1 MRALTCIL
9 ALSSSLLGC
18 GGNAQQAIPTKPIAH
33 GRNLDDKIRT
43 SAAEPAPSAPK
54 TPPSSS
60 ATSDEEWDNAP
71 RSPLGHKA
79 KPSSNSKSLDVFD
92 KNGVRLFSMS
102 GMDRATFDSTSKLV
116 FAWSESAAALYEIP
130 SGNKLSERPFGVL
143 GPSAFFPD
151 SKRIIEIGDG
161 IRIIDVPS
169 LSRRFEKL
177 GAHSEYCQTAR
188 RAFVLVDTA
197 QPNAGKIDLRLFV
210 YDTDNEKL
218 IGSIPMTEAFVT
230 LPAYSF
236 SPDGKKIGWALGG
249 VSVWDSTTNK
259 VVVLEKGDVPEH
271 ERYFPSSPY
280 FAPDGNSVCVKQ
292 QGVTRTISIHEKKK
306 ERVRHCLFANRG
318 QGWIAEASTS
328 DIEAIVIDIPLTP
341 GWSHQTGLRGLY
353 YNTKVEDLSPDRSK
367 VAIMEKRDTN
377 PPGDEEEIALTLADA
392 KTGDI
397 IWRKELGRQLR
408 DTHQFDVSFADQG
421 KIVVIF
427 NGDTERSVMMDVATG
442 VEAKR
447 P

>member
-9 ALSSSLLGC
+9 ALSASLLGC
-18 GGNAQQAIPTKPIAH
+18 GGKAQQAMQTKPIAH
-33 GRNLDDKIRT
+33 AQKQTEGAEKT
-43 SAAEPAPSAPK
+43 TVEPAPEAQE
-54 TPPSSS
+54 TPTSSPPF
-60 ATSDEEWDNAP
+60 TEEEWGVAA
-71 RSPLGHKA
+71 RSSLGHKA
-79 KPSSNSKSLDVFD
+79 KHASDLKAIDVFD
-92 KNGVRLFSMS
+92 KQGVHLFSMI
-102 GMDRATFDSTSKLV
+102 GMRRATFDSTGKLL
-116 FAWSESAAALYEIP
+116 FASNDDTAALYEVP
-130 SGNKLSERPFGVL
+130 SGNKLSERRSGAL
-143 GPSAFFPD
+143 GASAFFPD
-151 SKRIIEIGDG
+151 GKRIIEIGDG

-169 LSRRFEKL
+169 LNRRFEKL
-177 GAHSEYCQTAR
+177 GAHSEYCQTAH
-188 RAFVLVDTA
+188 RAFVLADTA

-218 IGSIPMTEAFVT
+218 VGTIPMNEAFVT
-230 LPAYSF
+230 LPAYSV
-236 SPDGKKIGWALGG
+236 SADGKKIGWALGG
-249 VSVWDSTTNK
+249 VSVWDSTTNT

-280 FAPDGNSVCVKQ
+280 FAPDGNSICVQ
-292 QGVTRTISIHEKKK
+292 QEGAMRTISIHEKKK
-306 ERVRHCLFANRG
+306 GRVRHCLFANRG

-328 DIEAIVIDIPLTP
+328 DIEAIVIDIPRTLS
-341 GWSHQTGLRGLY
+341 WSHQTGLRGLY

-367 VAIMEKRDTN
+367 VAIMEERDTN

-421 KIVVIF
+421 KIVAIF

-442 VEAKR
+442 VEVKK